1 MIIATRS
8 RRLKAV
14 AKSIYTLPMERPF
27 NICAIKTC
35 IFMLLDR
42 LLLHLDHLRAEKKDL
57 KEKWYLFQGHILC
70 EHN

>member
-1 MIIATRS
+1 MIIATRR

-14 AKSIYTLPMERPF
+14 AKSIYTLPIERPF

-42 LLLHLDHLRAEKKDL
+42 LLLHRDHLKAEKRGLRAKS
-57 KEKWYLFQGHILC
+57 YL
-70 EHN
+70 